1 MGIDDRLKDLRGTGR
16 RDFIKWSGTVAAVL
30 GLERARFLNVLNDVG
45 GTALAD
51 NSACTSSLRSF
62 HLVAGNGG
70 FAWFNLLFPQ
80 TVVATGTNPQYSF
93 HAMGK
98 AVKSAVTDNPLY
110 YAPESPFQKL
120 GKKFQISAFMCG
132 NNETHT
138 STPMSAATPSNT
150 ASMLAGIAAIQQ
162 SNPTLLPV
170 IAINPF
176 TFGAAPGAPA
186 TAAVANSAG
195 LVDLFNS
202 AASKTLLQVP
212 GDAALHEAYYKAFLG
227 LNRAAG
233 RSTVAK
239 GFETGKV
246 AANLLGKNLSE
257 ALRPTTADDAA
268 YGIVAGT
275 PTNVLEIAHAI
286 ITGIKAFKLGL
297 TSSIIIPAMRDDPHG
312 AFAGGDAMPT
322 QMAGRL
328 GKIFDAMMADAS
340 ASPDPS
346 CSSKSLADNLM
357 MTIHGDTPK
366 NPLNRNGWGDGTPK
380 NSNWLYVLGNGYIKT
395 GWFGGVNA
403 DGTTDGWDPA
413 TGKNVPNQ
421 ASSVTAAN
429 GATAALYA
437 AAKGDNRRVAD
448 FSRAVIDGIANPLA
462 AVQ

>member
-16 RDFIKWSGTVAAVL
+16 RDFIKWSGTLAAVL
-30 GLERARFLNVLNDVG
+30 GLERARFLNVMNDMG
-45 GTALAD
+45 GSALAD
-51 NSACTSSLRSF
+51 NSGCSASLRSF
-62 HLVAGNGG
+62 HFVAGNGG

-80 TVVATGTNPQYSF
+80 NVIATGTNPAYAF

-98 AVKSAVTDNPLY
+98 AVKSTLTDNDLY

-120 GKKFQISAFMCG
+120 SKKFQVSAYMAG
-132 NNETHT
+132 TNETHT
-138 STPMSAATPSNT
+138 STPASAATPSGT
-150 ASMLAGIAAIQQ
+150 ASMLAGVAAIQQ

-202 AASKTLLQVP
+202 AASKTLLAVP

-239 GFETGKV
+239 GYETGKV
-246 AANLLGKNLSE
+246 AANLLGKNLSD

-275 PTNVLEIAHAI
+275 PTNVLEIAHAV

-312 AFAGGDAMPT
+312 AFAGGDAMPQ
-322 QMAGRL
+322 QMAARL
-328 GKIFDAMMADAS
+328 GQIFNAMMSDAA

-346 CSSKSLADNLM
+346 CQSKSLADNLM
-357 MTIHGDTPK
+357 FTIHGDTPK
-366 NPLNRNGWGDGTPK
+366 DPLNRNGWPDGTAK
-380 NSNWLYVLGNGYIKT
+380 NSNWLYVMGNGYLKS
-395 GWFGGVNA
+395 GWFGGLNA
-403 DGTTDGWDPA
+403 DGTTDGFDPA
-413 TGKNVPNQ
+413 TGLKVAGQ
-421 ASSVTAAN
+421 ASSVTAASA
-429 GATAALYA
+429 ATAALYA
-437 AAKGDNRRVAD
+437 AAKGDARRVQD
-448 FSRAVIDGIANPLA
+448 FSRAIVDGMVNPLA
-462 AVQ
+462 SVQ